1 MAKLVVKGTVIK
13 QDIGGVLTPV
23 AQIISFGHDGAESET
38 FECTTIDTAGAG
50 KEYASTGYSEGGSF
64 DFEVFYDPAL
74 AGHQSLTDDI
84 TTPPASGRDYLIEYT
99 DAASVNTFN
108 AAGIGISI
116 TGAMNDGLKASISL
130 KLNQLMVYTT

>member
-38 FECTTIDTAGAG
+38 FECTTLDTEGAG
-50 KEYASTGYSEGGSF
+50 KEYKSTGYSEGGSV

-84 TTPPASGRDYLIEYT
+84 TSPPLDGRDYSIEFT
-99 DAASVNTFN
+99 DAVSISTFN
-108 AAGIGISI
+108 AAGIGISM
-116 TGAMNDGLKASISL
+116 TGAMNDGLKASVSL
-130 KLNQLMVYTT
+130 KLNQLMAYTT